1 MIFIKQIIYY
11 DNKNIIHRRLKEA
24 RTERGIS
31 QSDLAA
37 KMQLLNVNIDQ
48 QMISKIEKNQRQVTD
63 YELTCICKCLNVSID
78 WMTQDFFN
86 DWQPLFRFINIKEF
100 FVYFPRRHPVAH
112 SSPVGLID
120 LHQILILLY
129 FSVIKRQK
137 KNA

>member
-86 DWQPLFRFINIKEF
+86 D
-100 FVYFPRRHPVAH
+100 
-112 SSPVGLID
+112 
-120 LHQILILLY
+120 
-129 FSVIKRQK
+129 
-137 KNA
+137 